1 MKRLAILLAL
11 LALVASGCASTLGR
25 SVPECDD
32 AQGTLIL
39 AIQSVPGSQYVSCV
53 FGLKTGWKYQ
63 DLKAESGQSA
73 YTLDSD
79 RMGDDFIQ
87 VENVLSC
94 DVGNAVLEDE
104 LDSGVALWKDV
115 EAEIDV
121 SIVIVPEGPSDRT
134 ASRGFE
140 IGLELEDTEI
150 RGRTIV
156 VSSSKPD
163 ESTRARID
171 QAAAGGAH
179 VIIISIRD
187 AEEGT
192 LTVLVRGT
200 DLEIKVDDLD
210 DALEAIENAESE
222 SSYTGNWYYVF
233 DGGCVVYTFNAEGS
247 GVATLDEDIQ
257 IALSLYDAEALRES
271 ARDAGFEIP

>member
-11 LALVASGCASTLGR
+11 LALVASGCATTLGR

-39 AIQSVPGSQYVSCV
+39 SIQSVPGSQYVSCI
-53 FGLKTGWKYQ
+53 FGLKAGWKYQ
-63 DLKAESGQSA
+63 DLKAESGESF

-79 RMGDDFIQ
+79 RMGDGFVR

-94 DVGNAVLEDE
+94 DVGDAVLEDE
-104 LDSGVALWKDV
+104 LDTGVALWKDV
-115 EAEIDV
+115 EAVRDV
-121 SIVIVPEGPSDRT
+121 NIVIVPEGPSDRT
-134 ASRGFE
+134 STRGVE
-140 IGLELEDTEI
+140 IALKLEDSEI
-150 RGRTIV
+150 RGRAVV
-156 VSSSKPD
+156 VSSSRPD

-171 QAAAGGAH
+171 QAAASGAH
-179 VIIISIRD
+179 VIIIGIRD

-192 LTVLVRGT
+192 LTLLIRGT
-200 DLEIKVDDLD
+200 NVEIEVDDLD

-222 SSYTGNWYYVF
+222 SSYTGTWYYVF

-257 IALSLYDAEALRES
+257 TALSLYNAEALRES
-271 ARDAGFEIP
+271 ARDAGYQLP

>member
-1 MKRLAILLAL
+1 MKRLAIPLAMF
-11 LALVASGCASTLGR
+11 ALVASGCATTLGR

-39 AIQSVPGSQYVSCV
+39 SIQSVPGSQYVSCI
-53 FGLKTGWKYQ
+53 FGLKAGWKYQ
-63 DLKAESGQSA
+63 DLKAEAGRSS

-79 RMGDDFIQ
+79 RMGDEFVR

-94 DVGNAVLEDE
+94 NIGDAVLEDE
-104 LDSGVALWKDV
+104 SDTGVALWKDV

-134 ASRGFE
+134 STRGVE
-140 IGLELEDTEI
+140 IALKLEDAEVK
-150 RGRTIV
+150 GRAVI

-192 LTVLVRGT
+192 LTLLIRGT
-200 DLEIKVDDLD
+200 NVEVEVDDLD
-210 DALEAIENAESE
+210 DALEAIEDAESE
-222 SSYTGNWYYVF
+222 SSYTGNWYYKF
-233 DGGCVVYTFNAEGS
+233 DSGCVVYTFNAVGS

-257 IALSLYDAEALRES
+257 TALSLYDAEALRES
-271 ARDAGFEIP
+271 ARDAGYRLK

>member
-11 LALVASGCASTLGR
+11 LALVASGCATTLGR

-39 AIQSVPGSQYVSCV
+39 SIQSVPGSQYVSCI
-53 FGLKTGWKYQ
+53 FGLKAGWKYQ
-63 DLKAESGQSA
+63 DLKAESGESF

-79 RMGDDFIQ
+79 RMGDGFVR

-94 DVGNAVLEDE
+94 DVGDAVLEDE
-104 LDSGVALWKDV
+104 LDTGVALWKDV

-121 SIVIVPEGPSDRT
+121 NIVIVPEGPSDRT
-134 ASRGFE
+134 STRGVE
-140 IGLELEDTEI
+140 IALKLEDSEI
-150 RGRTIV
+150 RGRAVV
-156 VSSSKPD
+156 VSSSRPD

-171 QAAAGGAH
+171 QAAASGAH
-179 VIIISIRD
+179 VIIIGIRD

-192 LTVLVRGT
+192 LTLLIRGT
-200 DLEIKVDDLD
+200 NVEIEVDDLD

-222 SSYTGNWYYVF
+222 SSYTGTWYYEF
-233 DGGCVVYTFNAEGS
+233 DSGCVVYTFNAEGS

-257 IALSLYDAEALRES
+257 TALSLYNAEALRES
-271 ARDAGFEIP
+271 ARDAGYQLP

>member
-1 MKRLAILLAL
+1 MKRLAIILAV
-11 LALVASGCASTLGR
+11 LALVASGCATPLGR
-25 SVPECDD
+25 SVPDCDD
-32 AQGTLIL
+32 AHGTLIL
-39 AIQSVPGSQYVSCV
+39 AIQSVPRSPYVSCI
-53 FGLKTGWKYQ
+53 FGLKAGWKYQ
-63 DLKAESGQSA
+63 DLEAEAGRSF

-79 RMGDDFIQ
+79 RMGDDFVR

-104 LDSGVALWKDV
+104 LDNGVALWKDV

-134 ASRGFE
+134 STRGAE
-140 IGLELEDTEI
+140 ITLKLEDAEV
-150 RGRTIV
+150 RGRAV
-156 VSSSKPD
+156 VISSSKPD
-163 ESTRARID
+163 ESTRTRID
-171 QAAAGGAH
+171 EAAAGGAH

-192 LTVLVRGT
+192 LTLLVHGM
-200 DLEIKVDDLD
+200 DVEIEVDDLD

-222 SSYTGNWYYVF
+222 ASYTGNWYYKF
-233 DGGCVVYTFNAEGS
+233 DGGCVVYAFNAEGS

-257 IALSLYDAEALRES
+257 TALLLYDAEALREF
-271 ARDAGFEIP
+271 ARRAGYRMP

>member
-1 MKRLAILLAL
+1 MKRLAIPLAM
-11 LALVASGCASTLGR
+11 LALVASGCATTLGR

-39 AIQSVPGSQYVSCV
+39 SIQSVPGSQYVSCV
-53 FGLKTGWKYQ
+53 FGLKAGWKYQ
-63 DLKAESGQSA
+63 NLKAEAGRSF

-94 DVGNAVLEDE
+94 DVGDASLEDE
-104 LDSGVALWKDV
+104 LDNGVALWKDV
-115 EAEIDV
+115 KAEIDV

-134 ASRGFE
+134 ASREFE
-140 IGLELEDTEI
+140 IGVELEDVEI
-150 RGRTIV
+150 RGRTVV
-156 VSSSKPD
+156 VSASKPD

-171 QAAAGGAH
+171 QAAASGAH

-192 LTVLVRGT
+192 LTLLVRGT
-200 DLEIKVDDLD
+200 DVEIEVDDLD
-210 DALEAIENAESE
+210 DALEAIEDAESE
-222 SSYTGNWYYVF
+222 SSYTGNWYYKF
-233 DGGCVVYTFNAEGS
+233 DSGCVIYTFNAEGS

-257 IALSLYDAEALRES
+257 TALSLYDAEALRET
-271 ARDAGFEIP
+271 ARDAGYRLP

>member
-1 MKRLAILLAL
+1 MKRLAIPLAM
-11 LALVASGCASTLGR
+11 LALVASGCATTLGR

-39 AIQSVPGSQYVSCV
+39 SIQSVPGSQYVSCV
-53 FGLKTGWKYQ
+53 FGLKAGWKYQ
-63 DLKAESGQSA
+63 NLKAEAGRSF

-79 RMGDDFIQ
+79 RMGDDFVR

-94 DVGNAVLEDE
+94 DVGDAVLEDE
-104 LDSGVALWKDV
+104 FDNGIALWKDV

-140 IGLELEDTEI
+140 IALELEDAEI
-150 RGRTIV
+150 RGRAVV

-171 QAAAGGAH
+171 QAAASGAH

-192 LTVLVRGT
+192 FALLVRGT
-200 DLEIKVDDLD
+200 DVEIEVDDLD
-210 DALEAIENAESE
+210 EALEVIENAESE
-222 SSYTGNWYYVF
+222 ASYTGNWYHKF
-233 DGGCVVYTFNAEGS
+233 NGGCVVYTFNAEGS

-257 IALSLYDAEALRES
+257 TALSLYDAEALRES
-271 ARDAGFEIP
+271 ARDAGYRLP

>member
-1 MKRLAILLAL
+1 MRRLATTLAVF
-11 LALVASGCASTLGR
+11 ALVASGCATTLGR
-25 SVPECDD
+25 SIPECDD
-32 AQGTLIL
+32 AKGTLIL
-39 AIQSVPGSQYVSCV
+39 AIQSVPGSQYVSCI
-53 FGLKTGWKYQ
+53 FGLKAGWKYQ
-63 DLKAESGQSA
+63 DLKAEAGRSL

-79 RMGDDFIQ
+79 RMGDGFVQ

-94 DVGNAVLEDE
+94 DVGDAVLEDE
-104 LDSGVALWKDV
+104 LDTGVALWKDV

-134 ASRGFE
+134 ASREFE
-140 IGLELEDTEI
+140 IGVELEDVEI
-150 RGRTIV
+150 RGRAVV
-156 VSSSKPD
+156 VSASKPD

-171 QAAAGGAH
+171 EAAAGGAH

-192 LTVLVRGT
+192 LTLLVRGT
-200 DLEIKVDDLD
+200 DVEIEVDDLD

-222 SSYTGNWYYVF
+222 SSYTGNWYYKF

-257 IALSLYDAEALRES
+257 TALSLYDAEALRES
-271 ARDAGFEIP
+271 ARQAGYRLP

>member
-1 MKRLAILLAL
+1 MKRLAIPLAM
-11 LALVASGCASTLGR
+11 LALVASGCATTLGR

-39 AIQSVPGSQYVSCV
+39 SIQSVPGSQYVSCV
-53 FGLKTGWKYQ
+53 FGLKAGWKYQ
-63 DLKAESGQSA
+63 NLKAEAGRSF

-79 RMGDDFIQ
+79 RMGDDFVR

-94 DVGNAVLEDE
+94 DVGDAVLEDE
-104 LDSGVALWKDV
+104 FDNGIALWKDV

-140 IGLELEDTEI
+140 IALELEDAEI
-150 RGRTIV
+150 RGRAVV

-171 QAAAGGAH
+171 QAAASGAH

-192 LTVLVRGT
+192 FALLVRGT
-200 DLEIKVDDLD
+200 DVEIEVDDLD
-210 DALEAIENAESE
+210 EALEVIEDAESE
-222 SSYTGNWYYVF
+222 ASYTGNWYHKF
-233 DGGCVVYTFNAEGS
+233 NSGCVVYTFNAEGS

-257 IALSLYDAEALRES
+257 TALSLYDAEALRES
-271 ARDAGFEIP
+271 ARDAGYRLP

>member
-1 MKRLAILLAL
+1 MKRLAILLGL
-11 LALVASGCASTLGR
+11 LALVASGCATTLGR

-39 AIQSVPGSQYVSCV
+39 SIQSVPGSQYVSCI
-53 FGLKTGWKYQ
+53 FGLKAGWKYQ
-63 DLKAESGQSA
+63 DLKAESGESF

-79 RMGDDFIQ
+79 RMGDGFVR

-94 DVGNAVLEDE
+94 DVGDGVLEDE
-104 LDSGVALWKDV
+104 LDTGVALWKDV

-121 SIVIVPEGPSDRT
+121 NIVIVPEGPSDRT
-134 ASRGFE
+134 STRGVE
-140 IGLELEDTEI
+140 IALKLEDSEI
-150 RGRTIV
+150 RGRAVV
-156 VSSSKPD
+156 VSSSRPD

-171 QAAAGGAH
+171 QAAASGAH

-192 LTVLVRGT
+192 LTLLIRGT
-200 DLEIKVDDLD
+200 NVEIEVDDLD

-257 IALSLYDAEALRES
+257 TALSLYDAEALRES
-271 ARDAGFEIP
+271 ARDAGYQIP

>member
-11 LALVASGCASTLGR
+11 LALVASGCATTLGR

-39 AIQSVPGSQYVSCV
+39 SIQSVPGSQYVSCI
-53 FGLKTGWKYQ
+53 FGLKAGWKYQ
-63 DLKAESGQSA
+63 DLKAESGESF

-79 RMGDDFIQ
+79 RMGDGFVR

-94 DVGNAVLEDE
+94 DVGDAVLEDE
-104 LDSGVALWKDV
+104 LDTGVALWKDV

-121 SIVIVPEGPSDRT
+121 NIVIVPEGPSDRT
-134 ASRGFE
+134 STRGVE
-140 IGLELEDTEI
+140 IALKLEDSEI
-150 RGRTIV
+150 RGRAVV
-156 VSSSKPD
+156 VSSSRPD

-171 QAAAGGAH
+171 QAAASGAH
-179 VIIISIRD
+179 VIIIGIRD

-192 LTVLVRGT
+192 LTLLIRGT
-200 DLEIKVDDLD
+200 NVEIEVDDLD

-222 SSYTGNWYYVF
+222 SSYTGTWYYVF

-257 IALSLYDAEALRES
+257 TALSLYNAEALRES
-271 ARDAGFEIP
+271 ARDAGYQLP

>member
-1 MKRLAILLAL
+1 MKRLAIPLAM
-11 LALVASGCASTLGR
+11 LALVASGCATTLGR

-39 AIQSVPGSQYVSCV
+39 SIQSVPGSQYVSCV
-53 FGLKTGWKYQ
+53 FGLKAGWKYQ
-63 DLKAESGQSA
+63 NLKAEAGRSF

-79 RMGDDFIQ
+79 RMGDDFVR

-94 DVGNAVLEDE
+94 DVGDAVLEDE
-104 LDSGVALWKDV
+104 FDNGIAVWKDV

-140 IGLELEDTEI
+140 IGLELEDAEI
-150 RGRTIV
+150 RGRAVV

-171 QAAAGGAH
+171 QAAASGAH

-192 LTVLVRGT
+192 FALLVRGT
-200 DLEIKVDDLD
+200 DVEIEVDDLD
-210 DALEAIENAESE
+210 EALEVIEDAESE
-222 SSYTGNWYYVF
+222 ASYTGNWYHKF
-233 DGGCVVYTFNAEGS
+233 NGGCVVYTFNAEGS

-257 IALSLYDAEALRES
+257 TALSLYDAEALRES
-271 ARDAGFEIP
+271 ARDAGYRLP

>member
-1 MKRLAILLAL
+1 MKRLAIPLAM
-11 LALVASGCASTLGR
+11 LALVASGCATTLGR

-39 AIQSVPGSQYVSCV
+39 SIQSVPGSQYVSCV
-53 FGLKTGWKYQ
+53 FGLKAGWKYQ
-63 DLKAESGQSA
+63 NLKAEAGRSF

-79 RMGDDFIQ
+79 RMGDDFVR

-94 DVGNAVLEDE
+94 DVGDAVLEDE
-104 LDSGVALWKDV
+104 FDNGTALWKDV
-115 EAEIDV
+115 KAEIDV

-134 ASRGFE
+134 ASREFE
-140 IGLELEDTEI
+140 IGVELEDVEI
-150 RGRTIV
+150 RGRTVV
-156 VSSSKPD
+156 VSASKPD

-171 QAAAGGAH
+171 QAAASGAH

-192 LTVLVRGT
+192 LTLLVRGT
-200 DLEIKVDDLD
+200 DVEIEVDDLD
-210 DALEAIENAESE
+210 DALEAIEDAESE
-222 SSYTGNWYYVF
+222 SSYTGNWYYKF
-233 DGGCVVYTFNAEGS
+233 DSGCVIYTFNAEGS

-257 IALSLYDAEALRES
+257 TALSLYDAEALRET
-271 ARDAGFEIP
+271 ARDAGYRLP

>member
-1 MKRLAILLAL
+1 MKRLALPLAV

-25 SVPECDD
+25 SIPECDD

-39 AIQSVPGSQYVSCV
+39 SIQSVPGSQYVSCV
-53 FGLKTGWKYQ
+53 FGLKAGWKYR
-63 DLKAESGQSA
+63 DLKAESGRSF

-79 RMGDDFIQ
+79 RMGDGFVQ

-94 DVGNAVLEDE
+94 DAGDAILEDE
-104 LDSGVALWKDV
+104 FDNGIALWKDV

-140 IGLELEDTEI
+140 IGLELEDAEI
-150 RGRTIV
+150 RGRAVV

-171 QAAAGGAH
+171 QAVASGAH

-192 LTVLVRGT
+192 LTLLVRGT
-200 DLEIKVDDLD
+200 NVEIKVDDLD
-210 DALEAIENAESE
+210 DALDAIEDAESE
-222 SSYTGNWYYVF
+222 SSYRGNWYYVF
-233 DGGCVVYTFNAEGS
+233 NGGCVVYTFNAEGS
-247 GVATLDEDIQ
+247 GVASLDEDIQ
-257 IALSLYDAEALRES
+257 TALSLYDAEALRES
-271 ARDAGFEIP
+271 ARNAGYQIP

>member
-1 MKRLAILLAL
+1 MKRLAIPLAM
-11 LALVASGCASTLGR
+11 LALVASGCATTLGR

-39 AIQSVPGSQYVSCV
+39 SIQSVPGSQYVSCV
-53 FGLKTGWKYQ
+53 FGLKAGWKYQ
-63 DLKAESGQSA
+63 NLKAEAGRSF

-79 RMGDDFIQ
+79 RMGDDFVR

-94 DVGNAVLEDE
+94 DVGDAVLEDE
-104 LDSGVALWKDV
+104 FDSGIALWKDV

-134 ASRGFE
+134 ASREFE
-140 IGLELEDTEI
+140 IGVELEDVEI
-150 RGRTIV
+150 RGRTVV
-156 VSSSKPD
+156 VSASKPD

-171 QAAAGGAH
+171 QAAASGAH

-192 LTVLVRGT
+192 LTLLVRGT
-200 DLEIKVDDLD
+200 DVEIQVDDLD
-210 DALEAIENAESE
+210 DALEAIEDAESE
-222 SSYTGNWYYVF
+222 SSYTGNWYYKF
-233 DGGCVVYTFNAEGS
+233 DSGCVVYTFNAEGS

-257 IALSLYDAEALRES
+257 TALSLYDAEALRES
-271 ARDAGFEIP
+271 ARDAGYRLP

>member
-11 LALVASGCASTLGR
+11 LALVASGCATTLGR

-39 AIQSVPGSQYVSCV
+39 SIQSVPGSQYVSCI
-53 FGLKTGWKYQ
+53 FGLKAGWKYQ
-63 DLKAESGQSA
+63 DLKAESGESF

-79 RMGDDFIQ
+79 RMGDGFVR

-94 DVGNAVLEDE
+94 DVGDAVLEDE
-104 LDSGVALWKDV
+104 LDTGVALWKDV

-134 ASRGFE
+134 STRGVE
-140 IGLELEDTEI
+140 IALKLEDSEI
-150 RGRTIV
+150 RGRAVV
-156 VSSSKPD
+156 VSSSRPD

-171 QAAAGGAH
+171 QAAASGAH
-179 VIIISIRD
+179 VIIIGIRD

-192 LTVLVRGT
+192 LTLLIRGT
-200 DLEIKVDDLD
+200 NVEIEVDDLD

-222 SSYTGNWYYVF
+222 SSYTGTWYYVF

-257 IALSLYDAEALRES
+257 TALSLYNAEALRES
-271 ARDAGFEIP
+271 ARDAGYQLP

>member
-11 LALVASGCASTLGR
+11 LALVASGCATTLGR

-39 AIQSVPGSQYVSCV
+39 SIQSVPGSQYVSCI
-53 FGLKTGWKYQ
+53 FGLKAGWKYQ
-63 DLKAESGQSA
+63 DLKADAGRSF

-79 RMGDDFIQ
+79 RMGDDFVL

-94 DVGNAVLEDE
+94 DVGDAVLEDE
-104 LDSGVALWKDV
+104 FDNGIALWKDV
-115 EAEIDV
+115 KAEIDV
-121 SIVIVPEGPSDRT
+121 NIVIVPEGPSDRT

-140 IGLELEDTEI
+140 IGLELEDAEI
-150 RGRTIV
+150 RGRAVV

-171 QAAAGGAH
+171 QAAASGAH

-192 LTVLVRGT
+192 FALLVRGT
-200 DLEIKVDDLD
+200 DVEIEVDDLD
-210 DALEAIENAESE
+210 EALDVIEDAESE
-222 SSYTGNWYYVF
+222 ASYTGNWYYKF

-257 IALSLYDAEALRES
+257 TALSLYDAEALRES
-271 ARDAGFEIP
+271 ARDAGYRLP

>member
-1 MKRLAILLAL
+1 MKRLVVLLAV
-11 LALVASGCASTLGR
+11 LALVASGCATTLGR

-39 AIQSVPGSQYVSCV
+39 SIQAVPGSQYVSCI
-53 FGLKTGWKYQ
+53 FGLKAGWKYQ
-63 DLKAESGQSA
+63 DLQAESGRSF

-79 RMGDDFIQ
+79 RMGDDFVR

-94 DVGNAVLEDE
+94 DVGDAVLEDE
-104 LDSGVALWKDV
+104 FDTGVALWKDV

-121 SIVIVPEGPSDRT
+121 NIVIVPEGPSDRT
-134 ASRGFE
+134 ASREFE
-140 IGLELEDTEI
+140 IAVELEDVEI
-150 RGRTIV
+150 RGRTV
-156 VSSSKPD
+156 DVSASKPD

-171 QAAAGGAH
+171 QAAASGAH

-192 LTVLVRGT
+192 LTLLVRGT
-200 DLEIKVDDLD
+200 DVEVEVDDLD

-222 SSYTGNWYYVF
+222 SSYTGNWYYKF
-233 DGGCVVYTFNAEGS
+233 DSGCVVYTFNAEGS

-257 IALSLYDAEALRES
+257 TALSLYDAEALRES
-271 ARDAGFEIP
+271 ARDAGYRLP

>member
-1 MKRLAILLAL
+1 MKRLAIPLAM
-11 LALVASGCASTLGR
+11 LALVASGCATTLGR

-39 AIQSVPGSQYVSCV
+39 SIQSVPGSQYVSCV
-53 FGLKTGWKYQ
+53 FGLKAGWKYQ
-63 DLKAESGQSA
+63 NLEAEAGRSF

-79 RMGDDFIQ
+79 RMGDDFVR

-94 DVGNAVLEDE
+94 DVGDAVLEDE
-104 LDSGVALWKDV
+104 FDNGIALWKDV

-140 IGLELEDTEI
+140 IALELEDAEI
-150 RGRTIV
+150 RGRAVV

-171 QAAAGGAH
+171 QAAASGAH

-192 LTVLVRGT
+192 FALLVRGT
-200 DLEIKVDDLD
+200 DVEIEVDDLD
-210 DALEAIENAESE
+210 EALEVIEDAESE
-222 SSYTGNWYYVF
+222 ASYTGNWYHKF
-233 DGGCVVYTFNAEGS
+233 NSGCVVYTFNAEGS

-257 IALSLYDAEALRES
+257 TALSLYDAEALRES
-271 ARDAGFEIP
+271 ARDAGYRLP

>member
-1 MKRLAILLAL
+1 MKRLAIPLAV
-11 LALVASGCASTLGR
+11 LALVASGCATTLGR
-25 SVPECDD
+25 SIPECDD

-39 AIQSVPGSQYVSCV
+39 SIQAVPGSQYVSCI
-53 FGLKTGWKYQ
+53 FGLKAGWKYQ
-63 DLKAESGQSA
+63 DLKAESGRSF

-94 DVGNAVLEDE
+94 DVGDAVLEDE
-104 LDSGVALWKDV
+104 LDTGVELWKDV

-134 ASRGFE
+134 ASREFE
-140 IGLELEDTEI
+140 IGVELEDAEI
-150 RGRTIV
+150 RGRTVV
-156 VSSSKPD
+156 VSASKPD

-171 QAAAGGAH
+171 QAAASGAH

-192 LTVLVRGT
+192 LTLLVRGT
-200 DLEIKVDDLD
+200 DVEVEVDDLD
-210 DALEAIENAESE
+210 DALEAIEDAESE
-222 SSYTGNWYYVF
+222 SSYTGNWYYKF
-233 DGGCVVYTFNAEGS
+233 DTGCVVYTFNAEGS

-271 ARDAGFEIP
+271 ARDAGYRLP